1 MPRDRIAAH
10 TTGMTMTAT
19 RIKDVQGAGTKD
31 ATGRTISGGQFY
43 HSRDGG
49 TAAPAVTL
57 TSFRSQ
63 STVNDSFPFPQ
74 ANDLEKIVTVVDAVA
89 ANADTSAAIADTIGV
104 TAEREGTYYADAAGY
119 LGLVETSNTG
129 GLRTYALT
137 ELGEHLQLADT
148 AERADLIRQLVT
160 RVPAVDEYTY
170 RGEAGLAEYM
180 EEETDLTGSTL
191 DRRAATI
198 TSWYKAAISGEEL
211 TDKIGDQRAGADSR
225 VLAAAARASIARR
238 EAAER
243 AEPAPAAV
251 CMEHFVE
258 LPVSGICDM
267 CA

>member
-1 MPRDRIAAH
+1 M
-10 TTGMTMTAT
+10 TTTAT

-49 TAAPAVTL
+49 QSAPAVTL
-57 TSFRSQ
+57 QSFTSQ

-119 LGLVETSNTG
+119 LGLVETNTTG
-129 GLRTYALT
+129 GLRTYELT

-160 RVPAVDEYTY
+160 RVPAVDEYAF
-170 RGEAGLAEYM
+170 RGEDGLAEFM

-191 DRRAATI
+191 ERRAATI
-198 TSWYKAAISGEEL
+198 TSWYKAAKSGEEL
-211 TDKIGDQRAGADSR
+211 TGKIGDQRAGADAR
-225 VLAAAARASIARR
+225 VLAAAARATVARQ

-243 AEPAPAAV
+243 AQPKPAAV

-267 CA
+267 CV

>member
-1 MPRDRIAAH
+1 M
-10 TTGMTMTAT
+10 TTTAT
-19 RIKDVQGAGTKD
+19 RIKDVPGAGTKD
-31 ATGRTISGGQFY
+31 AAGKTISGGRFY
-43 HSRDGG
+43 TSRDGG
-49 TAAPAVTL
+49 TAAAAVTL
-57 TSFRSQ
+57 KSFRSQ
-63 STVNDSFPFPQ
+63 ATINDSFPFPQ

-119 LGLVETSNTG
+119 LGLVETNNTA
-129 GLRTYALT
+129 GLRTYELT

-148 AERADLIRQLVT
+148 TERAALIRELVT

-170 RGEAGLAEYM
+170 RGDSGLAEYM
-180 EEETDLTGSTL
+180 EEETELTGSTL
-191 DRRAATI
+191 ERRAATI
-198 TSWYKAAISGEEL
+198 TSWYKSAISGEEL
-211 TDKIGDQRAGADSR
+211 TDKIGDQQAGVSTR
-225 VLAAAARASIARR
+225 VLAAAARATIARR

-243 AEPAPAAV
+243 AQPAPAAV